1 MTCTH
6 VLGVIDAGPFVDV
19 PRAQREAALAHARQC
34 QACRVALEAS
44 VLLSVDLAAL
54 PEPAAPPELAASI
67 LRRIEGVSRARA
79 VAEAERTAERP
90 RSLSGLRDWPAWS
103 TAFGGS
109 VAGLSVVL
117 SMPRVHDALAEWPQT
132 ADSRVVANLLEQG
145 PGIVGGVV
153 LVAGLL
159 LFAVGLLAP
168 LGDRNR
174 RDAS

>member
-19 PRAQREAALAHARQC
+19 PRAQLEAARAHARE
-34 QACRVALEAS
+34 CRTCRAALEAS

-67 LRRIEGVSRARA
+67 LRRIEGVDRARA
-79 VAEAERTAERP
+79 AAEAERAAERP
-90 RSLSGLRDWPAWS
+90 RSLSGLRDWTAWS

-109 VAGLSVVL
+109 VAGLSLVL

-132 ADSRVVANLLEQG
+132 ADSRVVASLLEQG
-145 PGIVGGVV
+145 PGIAGGVV

-159 LFAVGLLAP
+159 LFAAGLLAP
-168 LGDRNR
+168 VSDGGRP
-174 RDAS
+174 DAS